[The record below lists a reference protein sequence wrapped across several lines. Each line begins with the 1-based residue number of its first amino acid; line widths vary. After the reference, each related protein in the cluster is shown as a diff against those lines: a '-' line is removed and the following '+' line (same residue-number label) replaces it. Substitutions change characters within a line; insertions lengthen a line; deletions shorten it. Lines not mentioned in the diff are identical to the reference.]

1 MTDREFENKL
11 KLAYKMVDNL
21 SKNELYEDVK
31 QEIAISLW
39 LNPNESLENI
49 VVLARKKV
57 LGDEAKHTR
66 KRAPSLY
73 NEDGDCLDDDLY
85 FVDPNTVEQFGER
98 KGISDDLR
106 EKGLKV
112 AHTMNLLNQLTNRLM
127 KNKKADSAY
136 KCYQRYSWRGFAQY
150 NNYHI
155 NYDKNCKSNIGFVK
169 GGTIWIR

>member
-1 MTDREFENKL
+1 MTDREFENNL

-49 VVLARKKV
+49 VFLARKKV

-73 NEDGDCLDDDLY
+73 NEDGECLDDDLY

-112 AHTMNLLNQLTNRLM
+112 AHIMNNLNKLINRLQ
-127 KNKKADSAY
+127 KHKRRNS
-136 KCYQRYSWRGFAQY
+136 CYVRYSHFFAKQIT
-150 NNYHI
+150 NYSCNYI
-155 NYDKNCKSNIGFVK
+155 NYGYQYKRT
-169 GGTIWIR
+169 GGTICIR